1 MAKYRLLSLDELKE
15 LEKEFVNY
23 LILNGIAADDWQKLK
38 TEDVSR
44 AEGII
49 DLFSDVVFESI
60 LRKIEFLEKRDPTEV
75 QTFHCL
81 GEKLVVVGMKST
93 KETGVDFTDPNFVK
107 AAAVQPPDALQVYT
121 TEKVYNKEREVEL
134 FEMLNSG
141 CVISDGKLFKLLCL
155 SLPQKN

>member
-1 MAKYRLLSLDELKE
+1 MAKYRLLTLDELKE
-15 LEKEFVNY
+15 LENEFVNY

-60 LRKIEFLEKRDPTEV
+60 LRKIEYLEIRVPTEV

-81 GEKLVVVGMKST
+81 SEKLVVVGMRST
-93 KETGVDFTDPNFVK
+93 KETGVDFTDPDFIK

-121 TEKVYNKEREVEL
+121 TEKKYSQEREMEL
-134 FEMLNSG
+134 FEMLNAG
-141 CVISDGKLFKLLCL
+141 CVISDGKLFKILCL
-155 SLPQKN
+155 SLPHKS